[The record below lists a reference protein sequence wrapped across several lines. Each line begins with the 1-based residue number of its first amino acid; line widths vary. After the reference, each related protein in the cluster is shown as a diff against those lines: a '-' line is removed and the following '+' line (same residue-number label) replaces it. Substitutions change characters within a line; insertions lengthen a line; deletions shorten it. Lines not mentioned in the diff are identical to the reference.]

1 MDECNEKGSGVER
14 DVGVD
19 TALQPRCEGNGQK
32 TSSYCKALSKLL
44 AAYFIVLT
52 SARVI
57 PLRAVTCVVPTEFS
71 QNGSVNA
78 TLAALVGVFVF
89 SRFHSHDNA
98 MAMQLSFCGGP
109 HSYSCTVT
117 TRRENTRATDR
128 LDYGFIKLKNSKLL
142 QRPQKAQSH

>member
-32 TSSYCKALSKLL
+32 TSSYCKALSKFTCN
-44 AAYFIVLT
+44 AYFIVLT

-71 QNGSVNA
+71 QNGSVNT
-78 TLAALVGVFVF
+78 TLGLRFVF

-128 LDYGFIKLKNSKLL
+128 RDYGFIKLKNSKLL